1 MGLGLAG
8 AISGAGNAMTQG
20 LQTLNSGI
28 VQMGINQS
36 LSKNDREFQLKKMEL
51 QQQFEREMQT
61 EKMAADRKNTM
72 DIIAAKGDQD
82 RLTGAQQIA
91 GQKEIHA
98 ADAAAA
104 DTRQEKQLA
113 QQQTL
118 EVMRLGVTKEIHDK
132 DRASL
137 EHRFQQQLNLDR
149 TKVSLEKD
157 KVHPITTGDGRIA
170 LMSSKGKALGY
181 LTDGEGKEI
190 KAPTDLPKTAQVE
203 INALVDQMHDMSREY
218 AKSPI
223 HTPEQETAYKA
234 AKEELRDRIAEVLQ
248 PYTDGKKADP
258 PAKKTIVMPSYKDKQ
273 AQSKPTPQPT
283 TPPGPFKMPSDI
295 TTAPPGA
302 AGAVRGLVPG
312 MGMIENYLKK

>member
-28 VQMGINQS
+28 VQMGVNQS
-36 LSKNDREFQLKKMEL
+36 LAKNEREFQLKKMEI

-72 DIIAAKGDQD
+72 DTIAAQGIEQRKTARVNLQ
-82 RLTGAQQIA
+82 
-91 GQKEIHA
+91 GQEDIHA
-98 ADAAAA
+98 ADNAAA
-104 DTRQEKQLA
+104 DKRQEKQLA

-118 EVMRLGVTKEIHDK
+118 EVMKLGVTKEIHDQ
-132 DRASL
+132 DRMAL
-137 EHRFQQQLNLDR
+137 ENRFKQQLSLDKQ
-149 TKVSLEKD
+149 KVSLDKD

-203 INALVDQMHDMSREY
+203 INALVDEMHDMSREY
-218 AKSPI
+218 AKAPM

-234 AKEELRDRIAEVLQ
+234 AKEDLRDRIAEVLQ
-248 PYTDGKKADP
+248 PYTGGKKAEP
-258 PAKKTIVMPSYKDKQ
+258 PPKKPIVMPSYKNKGP
-273 AQSKPTPQPT
+273 QSKAAPQPSA
-283 TPPGPFKMPSDI
+283 TPNDNPIDWKR
-295 TTAPPGA
+295 T
-302 AGAVRGLVPG
+302 LVPG
-312 MGMIENYLKK
+312 YGLMERFYKQSQPTQ